1 MIKSLPLLSVFWERQ
16 LREEHVHGGGV
27 SLGGIVIQVS
37 THVLWETPVL
47 LLQVGFLQTEIIVD

>member
-1 MIKSLPLLSVFWERQ
+1 M
-16 LREEHVHGGGV
+16 REEHVHGGGV